1 TGERHEPARKTRALR
16 AWQIEEQL
24 VIEQNPLFQPIK
36 SLLKVRPR
44 CRFDG
49 GSEHFE
55 ILVENLQVEFQ
66 FSQKHVGTIRARQ
79 DLLLSVDVL
88 HQILEGESTL
98 EVNNIGTGTDRRWRL
113 RVLTCC
119 FKKRATEINTDTRWS
134 L

>member
-1 TGERHEPARKTRALR
+1 MLWCILHKTHCSSLTLSSLVSARSIRWILASAVLRSRTKLKCIPSSRDRTGERHEPARKTRALR

-79 DLLLSVDVL
+79 
-88 HQILEGESTL
+88 
-98 EVNNIGTGTDRRWRL
+98 
-113 RVLTCC
+113 
-119 FKKRATEINTDTRWS
+119 
-134 L
+134 